1 MPRGGKR
8 SGAGR
13 KPSPLTKT
21 AKAVTEAIILSGETP
36 LEIML
41 AAMRKHRDEGRLKEA
56 VAVAVQAAPYCH
68 PRLAAV
74 VVVPPREAEKPK
86 LMLVNGEE
94 PPDANGRAAV

>member
-1 MPRGGKR
+1 MGHGGKR

-13 KPSPLTKT
+13 KKSAATQKT
-21 AKAVTEAIILSGETP
+21 RAVADAAALSGETP

-74 VVVPPREAEKPK
+74 VVVPNKEPERPK
-86 LMLVNGEE
+86 LMLMKGED
-94 PPDANGRAAV
+94 DADAHAV